1 MIVKFFK
8 YGRNKNNPVKAV
20 KQAVGYLYSEQDA
33 NKTQRSVKPETVR
46 GDPQGFSDVVAY
58 GNHAGRYTS
67 GVLSFAESDLDEDA
81 QEKIID
87 DFEKTLLPGL
97 EFDQYSS
104 LWVRHRDKGRLELHF
119 MFAGEELYT
128 GKRLNAYYHRADITR
143 INAWKDAINVEYG
156 LKDPNHPSSKERLSY
171 SGNLPKERKEII
183 EALSDYMLEMIGEEV
198 IEPSRDGILQ
208 GLKTLNLEVARETK
222 TSISIKN
229 PEGGQNI
236 RLKGSLWERDFK
248 PDRHTKEAVRRRGQ
262 AYDSRSQERAR
273 IARDRVNEL
282 CERRERLNREKYAKP
297 QPMESLRPDNS
308 PASRVDGRNSLGSG
322 SDALPR
328 KQSHRDHTPRPP
340 EPSPVPAVPRS
351 KQPEVL
357 PTITKEKESDADT
370 NRKRNNAIYEEFL
383 EGIRRKRRELKRIL
397 GGIYQTVKSNLEKSK
412 EHGEELQRHSR
423 ILRDNLTKLR
433 ELGRESEHRRR
444 ESKKFALKVKNANKS
459 RNYPRM
465 DYHPKW

>member
-8 YGRNKNNPVKAV
+8 YGKNKNKPVKAV
-20 KQAVGYLYSEQDA
+20 KQAVGYLYSEQGA
-33 NKTQRSVKPETVR
+33 NKERRSVKPETVR
-46 GDPQGFSDVVAY
+46 GDPQNFSDVVAY

-67 GVLSFAESDLDEDA
+67 GVLSFAESDLDAEA

-128 GKRLNAYYHRADITR
+128 NKRLNAYYHRADGTR

-156 LKDPNHPSSKERLSY
+156 LKDPNHPASKDRISY
-171 SGNLPKERKEII
+171 ARNLPKGRKEIV
-183 EALSDYMLEMIGEEV
+183 EALSDYILEMISKEV
-198 IEPSRDGILQ
+198 IEPSRDGILK
-208 GLKTLNLEVARETK
+208 GLKQLNLEVSRETNK
-222 TSISIKN
+222 SISIKD

-248 PDRHTKEAVRRRGQ
+248 PDRHTKKAVRQRSQ
-262 AYDSRSQERAR
+262 EYDSRSKERAR
-273 IARDRVNEL
+273 IARNRVNEL
-282 CERRERLNREKYAKP
+282 CERRESLNRKKYAKP
-297 QPMESLRPDNS
+297 EPVAHIRPDNS
-308 PASRVDGRNSLGSG
+308 PVSRIDIRDSLGSR
-322 SDALPR
+322 SDTLPR
-328 KQSHRDHTPRPP
+328 KQSYRDHTPRPP
-340 EPSPVPAVPRS
+340 EPNPVPAVPRS

-397 GGIYQTVKSNLEKSK
+397 GGIYQTVKSNLGKSK

-444 ESKKFALKVKNANKS
+444 ESKKFALKVKNAKS